1 MTMKLNWLPAND
13 GPVITVFDS
22 HAAGE
27 PLRVIVEGLP
37 DIPGTTILEKRQ
49 YALEHLDEWRTG
61 LMWEPRGHA
70 DMYGAILTE
79 PVTSDGDLGVL
90 FCHNEGFSTM
100 CGHGIIA
107 LTTVVLETGIMK
119 ADSDDPELRIDTPA
133 GRVVARARWEN
144 NRVKSVSFRNVPS
157 FAYKLDRQLEVPGI
171 GNICFDIAFGGAFY
185 VFCRA
190 ADMGLKLEPG
200 HFQQLIQAG
209 RDIKRMVARDMEIS
223 HPHKPDLGFLYG
235 TIFVGDPENPS
246 HHSRNVCIFADGEVD
261 RSPTGTGIS
270 ARAALEFQRGNLKIG
285 ERITIESILGTCF
298 DVRVLETA
306 KAGSFPAVIPEVSGS
321 AYLVGKSQFAFAPD
335 DPLKKGFIFR

>member
-1 MTMKLNWLPAND
+1 MKLNWLPTD
-13 GPVITVFDS
+13 DWPVITAFDS

-27 PLRVIVEGLP
+27 PLRVIVDGLP

-49 YALEHLDEWRTG
+49 YALDHLDELRTG

-119 ADSDDPELRIDTPA
+119 VDRDNPELKIDTPA
-133 GRVVARARWEN
+133 GRVTARAKWEN
-144 NRVKSVSFRNVPS
+144 GRVKSVSFRNVPS
-157 FAYKLDRQLEVPGI
+157 FAYALDRQMEIPGM
-171 GNICFDIAFGGAFY
+171 GNIFFDIAFGGAFY
-185 VFCRA
+185 AFCRA

-209 RDIKRMVARDMEIS
+209 RDIKRMVARDMAIS
-223 HPHKPDLGFLYG
+223 HPHEPDLGFLYG

-246 HHSRNVCIFADGEVD
+246 HHSRNVCVFADGEVD

-285 ERITIESILGTCF
+285 ETITIESILGTCF

-306 KAGSFPAVIPEVSGS
+306 MAGSFPAVIPEVSGS
-321 AYLVGKSQFAFAPD
+321 AYLVGKSQFSFAPD